1 MLRVFEAFSGVGAQ
15 RMALR
20 NLGIEHE
27 IVGVSEIDI
36 PAINSYAAIH
46 EDLLGN
52 DNFNYPSKEEMI
64 EYLASKNIGLD
75 VKTGKVKPPTSMDKL
90 RMSYKASVL
99 SKCVGDISIIDPH
112 NLPDM
117 DLFTYSFPCQDL
129 SVAGQRAG
137 MIKGQTRSGLLYECE
152 KIIEVKRPK
161 YLLLENVKNLVGK
174 NFKSQFEDW
183 LAYLETLGYTN
194 YWQVLNA
201 KDYGVPQNR
210 ERVFV
215 VSILGEH
222 TPYEFPKPFKE
233 ISMIQS
239 VLESEVD
246 EKYYLNQPFHI
257 SSLKGFEAN
266 PKEQT
271 IRYLGKDLTLP
282 CVCASRGRYIDN
294 PNSRVS
300 GLPTQQFL
308 ELNPNNTSNALTT
321 VQKDNYVMEW
331 VIQKAK
337 ENSPSKRTIA
347 YLEQVQQLAMNLE
360 ENRVWMG
367 VDKSLNQPQ
376 LTSIANCLTARE
388 DRGISNH
395 RQEGTAVVCSSPF
408 LVRKLTPLE
417 CWRLMGFSDE
427 DFEKAKAS
435 GLSNAQ
441 LYKQAGNSIVV
452 PVLEGIFEPLI
463 NNTKER

>member
-1 MLRVFEAFSGVGAQ
+1 MLKVFEAFSGVGAQ

-20 NLGIEHE
+20 NLGVEHE

-52 DNFNYPSKEEMI
+52 DDFNYPSKEEMI

-75 VKTGKVKPPTSMDKL
+75 VKTGKVKLPTSMDKL
-90 RMSYKASVL
+90 RMIYKASVL

-112 NLPDM
+112 DLPDM

-174 NFKSQFEDW
+174 NFKSQFEEW
-183 LAYLETLGYTN
+183 LAYLESLGYTN

-201 KDYGVPQNR
+201 KEYGVPQNR

-215 VSILGEH
+215 VSILGDH
-222 TPYEFPKPFKE
+222 STYVFPTPIPLTRAVKDILEDEVEERYYMNKPFKLVDNKNYPAE
-233 ISMIQS
+233 FTTSVFEQNNRISSI
-239 VLESEVD
+239 E
-246 EKYYLNQPFHI
+246 QPFKT
-257 SSLKGFEAN
+257 LAAGDKGQNNILVKAYVEGLNEQNSRVCGIEGVIGALN
-266 PKEQT
+266 TMQGGHREPKVLVEPT
-271 IRYLGKDLTLP
+271 INYKGKKVKLP
-282 CVCASRGRYIDN
+282 CICASRGRN
-294 PNSRVS
+294 PK
-300 GLPTQQFL
+300 
-308 ELNPNNTSNALTT
+308 NTSDRTIGSPTEQMLEINTHGTRNTITT
-321 VQKDNYVMEW
+321 VQKDNYA
-331 VIQKAK
+331 I
-337 ENSPSKRTIA
+337 ENNYR
-347 YLEQVQQLAMNLE
+347 
-360 ENRVWMG
+360 
-367 VDKSLNQPQ
+367 
-376 LTSIANCLTARE
+376 
-388 DRGISNH
+388 
-395 RQEGTAVVCSSPF
+395 
-408 LVRKLTPLE
+408 VRKLTPLE
-417 CWRLMGFSDE
+417 CWRLMGFSDD
-427 DFEKAKAS
+427 DFNKAKSA
-435 GLSNAQ
+435 GLSNSQ